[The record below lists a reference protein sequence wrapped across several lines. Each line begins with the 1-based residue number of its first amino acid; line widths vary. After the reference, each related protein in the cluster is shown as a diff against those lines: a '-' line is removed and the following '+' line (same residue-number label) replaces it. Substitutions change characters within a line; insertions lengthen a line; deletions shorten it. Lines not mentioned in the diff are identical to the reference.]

1 MHMRA
6 EAYQEYNQAAVLDK
20 LLTGMPE
27 VVRALSQS
35 LASVDR
41 ITVVSTGDGRSPG
54 VSQIT
59 GEVAKMVAQVPEL
72 FETLT
77 GMKVGELMNR
87 LQGIDSR
94 PLARPPDNGAASST
108 PSSSGRGSS

>member
-1 MHMRA
+1 
-6 EAYQEYNQAAVLDK
+6 
-20 LLTGMPE
+20 MPE

-35 LASVDR
+35 LASVDK
-41 ITVVSTGDGRSPG
+41 ITVVSTGSGDSAHSGG

-77 GMKVGELMNR
+77 GQKVSELMQR
-87 LQGIDSR
+87 LRALDAPSNNAVTSR
-94 PLARPPDNGAASST
+94 DNGT
-108 PSSSGRGSS
+108 PKAEGLAPQTRALWGS